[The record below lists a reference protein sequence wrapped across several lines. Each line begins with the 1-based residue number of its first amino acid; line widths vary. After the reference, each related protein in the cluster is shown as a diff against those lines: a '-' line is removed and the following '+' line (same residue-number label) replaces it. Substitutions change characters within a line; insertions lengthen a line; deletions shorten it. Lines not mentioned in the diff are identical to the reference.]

1 MLDMIYLFAYWITKL
16 ILSMDMIILPN
27 YFFQPIDS
35 FLQFLDQRVTRLR
48 EFVDLLVL
56 ERAEEQLQ
64 GDQVRVAS
72 GYSLA

>member
-1 MLDMIYLFAYWITKL
+1 MLNMIYLFAYWITKL

-48 EFVDLLVL
+48 EVVDLLVL